1 MINVHMIQKI
11 EDSKRQIKKEIY
23 KKIYEQFNRKIIA
36 SVQCNQKQVLLQVP
50 SFLLGYPTFDA
61 RSAAVYLKRQLENA
75 GFTVE
80 YLSTTS
86 FHVSWVPKQ
95 SKGHSGSSSGHIVLP
110 EYENQQTIEDQDF
123 PSLVNLK
130 KIANRYRQSPSPA

>member
-36 SVQCNQKQVLLQVP
+36 SVQCNQRQVLLQVP
-50 SFLLGYPTFDA
+50 SFLLGYPTFDV

-95 SKGHSGSSSGHIVLP
+95 SKGHSGSTGSTVLP
-110 EYENQQTIEDQDF
+110 EYENQQTIDDQDF

-130 KIANRYRQSPSPA
+130 KIANRYRQSPA